1 MHNER
6 FERVQA
12 VFNDALA
19 LPAVEREVFL
29 RAQCGSDAGLLAEVQ
44 SLLAAY
50 EQENAATAQR
60 QQAQLTQDTR
70 LARRRLGPYEIESL
84 LGRGGMGAVYLAH
97 RADGQY
103 EKKVAVKLIDLPLAT
118 DVFFERFKLERQILA
133 GLDHPNIARMLDGGV
148 SDDGTL
154 YLVMTYVQGVPLDQY
169 CRSHALS
176 AEQRIR
182 LFLEVC
188 KAVQFAHQNL
198 VVHRDLKPDNIL
210 VDDDGVPHL
219 LDFGT
224 AKLLSPDLS
233 AETRGLTREGFLSF
247 TPEYASPEQ
256 VMGRAITTAS
266 DTYSLGVLLYLLL
279 TGHLPYTLGN
289 FSTAEMMKV
298 ICDEP
303 PARPGS
309 ADGAFSNGDLEAIL
323 SKALRK
329 EPESRYTTV
338 EQFAADLQA
347 YLDERPVEARK
358 GTLRYKARKFARR
371 NRAGIAAAAVLALS
385 LLGGVAGILWQ
396 AHKARLAQH
405 QAEAR
410 SEQLRE
416 LSGSLLSELDD
427 AIKQLP
433 GSTGAQ
439 QLLVTRVLEQLD
451 RTAQDA
457 QGDKQTELDLVQAY
471 TALANLQDNPYD
483 QNIGDD
489 AGALRSLDKA
499 LAIAQPLAVTNPQDA
514 SVLTALARAQDA
526 RGEILSIVD
535 QSDGAAA
542 SLHSSVDTY
551 DKLLALPGA
560 RPELFLEASSVCDT
574 LGDVMAQDTG
584 FADANAALAWY
595 RKAIDLDNR
604 ALAIDSTSGRARRGL
619 VTMQMKIGNAELDVD
634 AAKALDDFRL
644 SFSKLQALPPEE
656 QKTLS
661 MVRLHALL
669 LRKQAFALSELGEY
683 SAANP
688 LFDQS
693 MQIYVQL
700 ASADRKDFRALGDI
714 DRDLTN
720 QAFSYRNAAD
730 PLLASDPGQRM
741 QNLRMAAACLAHQ
754 AENLGSMLKGKPGSD
769 DLRTELAGV
778 TVRLEALH
786 YELGDGQYS
795 EARTRSGLAV
805 LRSAAAKNASPMI
818 LDVIVRAY
826 MEAQPRSLGDPDLAL
841 QCAMR
846 GVRLTHQKSP
856 EWLLAL
862 ARAYREKGQIDE
874 ARANAR
880 LGLALLPHDPAQP
893 NKSRLYRLLSHEAA

>member
-1 MHNER
+1 MPNER
-6 FERVQA
+6 FEHVQT

-19 LPAVEREVFL
+19 LPVAEREIFL
-29 RAQCGSDAGLLAEVQ
+29 HAQCGADRELLAEVQ
-44 SLLAAY
+44 SLLVAF
-50 EQENAATAQR
+50 EKENAASLRR
-60 QQAQLTQDTR
+60 QQAQDVR

-148 SDDGTL
+148 SEDGTL

-169 CRSHALS
+169 CRSRALS
-176 AEQRIR
+176 VGQRIR

-210 VDDDGVPHL
+210 VGDDGVPHL

-279 TGHLPYTLGN
+279 TRHLPYILSDFT
-289 FSTAEMMKV
+289 TDEMIRV
-298 ICDEP
+298 ICEERPAP
-303 PARPGS
+303 PDS
-309 ADGAFSNGDLEAIL
+309 ADGAFPNDDLEAIL

-329 EPESRYTTV
+329 EPEARYNIV
-338 EQFAADLQA
+338 DQLAADLHA
-347 YLDERPVEARK
+347 YLENRPVEARK
-358 GTLRYKARKFARR
+358 GTLRYKAQKFIRR
-371 NRAGIAAAAVLALS
+371 NRVGVAAAAVILLS

-396 AHKARLAQH
+396 AHKAQLAQH

-410 SEQLRE
+410 SGQLRE

-451 RTAQDA
+451 RMAQDTR
-457 QGDKQTELDLVQAY
+457 GDKQTELDLVEAY

-483 QNIGDD
+483 QNIGDE
-489 AGALRSLDKA
+489 AGALKSLDKA
-499 LAIAQPLAVTNPQDA
+499 LAIAEPLAGANPHDA
-514 SVLTALARAQDA
+514 AVLLALARAQDA
-526 RGEILSIVD
+526 RGEILSNVD
-535 QSDGAAA
+535 QNDAAAA

-560 RPELFLEASSVCDT
+560 KAELFLEASNVSTT
-574 LGDVMAQDTG
+574 LGDVMGQDTG
-584 FADANAALAWY
+584 FADNGAMLYWY
-595 RKAIDLDNR
+595 RKAIDLDNG
-604 ALAIDSTSGRARRGL
+604 AHAIDSTNGHALRGL
-619 VTMQMKIGNAELDVD
+619 VTMQMKIGNAELDAD
-634 AAKALDDFRL
+634 PAKALDDFLL
-644 SFSKLQALPPEE
+644 SFSKWQALPPEE

-688 LFDQS
+688 LFNQS
-693 MQIYVQL
+693 MQIYEQL

-714 DRDLTN
+714 DRDLIN
-720 QAFSYRNAAD
+720 EAFSYQNAAD
-730 PLLASDPGQRM
+730 PLLASDPDKHV
-741 QNLRMAAACLAHQ
+741 QNLRMAAALLNQ
-754 AENLGSMLKGKPGSD
+754 QVENLGAMLKDKPDSQD
-769 DLRTELAGV
+769 IRTELAGAV
-778 TVRLEALH
+778 VRLEALH
-786 YELGDGQYS
+786 YQLGDGQYS
-795 EARTRSGLAV
+795 EARTRINLAV
-805 LRSAAAKNASPMI
+805 LKSVATQNDSSMI
-818 LDVIVRAY
+818 LDVIIRAY
-826 MEAQPRSLGDPDLAL
+826 MDAQPRSLSDPDLVL
-841 QCAMR
+841 QSATR
-846 GVRLTHQKSP
+846 GVSLTHQKSP
-856 EWLLAL
+856 EWLLLL
-862 ARAYREKGQIDE
+862 ARACRAKGQVGE
-874 ARANAR
+874 ARSNAR
-880 LGLALLPHDPAQP
+880 IGLALMPQNSAAP
-893 NKSRLYRLLSHEAA
+893 NQSRLYRLLSHEAIDK